1 MREYRARLI
10 ADVVTSKVNVREV
23 AAQLPKEPELAED
36 EIVET
41 ADEGGQALKAE
52 NVEPTNEEAAADE
65 ET

>member
-10 ADVVTSKVNVREV
+10 ADVVTGKVNVREV

-41 ADEGGQALKAE
+41 VVEADQTLDAE
-52 NVEPTNEEAAADE
+52 NVEPTNEEAASDDE
-65 ET
+65 T